1 MGKEINP
8 INSHATRKRHKFDK
22 AFKLN
27 AVALLKAG
35 QKPATW
41 LALEL
46 GIRHNLLYKWAE
58 TLAKHDGDVNTA
70 FNGPG
75 HNKLGKQHDP
85 ILAENKWLKRGWAG
99 RKAAG
104 GLKNG
109 HQTGDGFMNGDCGKL
124 LLGKAMLGLAL
135 LGTVAAWA
143 QSPELA
149 PAAPAASAAKPK
161 YQNMDWMYADDNRP
175 QPQAVAGG
183 LFEPMD
189 WSVLD
194 VNVPVR
200 LEAVNAA
207 ALQRIVTA
215 PWSPDFPKCLAATF
229 IDSPGQTRPFMLH
242 ANGRLGGGLSLIN
255 LNGALR
261 SGISSPRGRAPGI
274 FYLFVHNFL
283 PIQDFGEWQ
292 AGAMTNPLPASLIVL
307 VESAVRVPGAKT
319 CRIGGARCRIYKGTL
334 ALSWAQPGL
343 SLKQVYDPVT
353 LKPVDT
359 SKPDDLKPHEA
370 PAQSGR
376 LNVVFEDPC
385 WGTRDGFIEAYAN
398 RSRVFERLHRWMN

>member
-1 MGKEINP
+1 M
-8 INSHATRKRHKFDK
+8 
-22 AFKLN
+22 
-27 AVALLKAG
+27 
-35 QKPATW
+35 
-41 LALEL
+41 
-46 GIRHNLLYKWAE
+46 YKWAE

-104 GLKNG
+104 WLKNG

-175 QPQAVAGG
+175 QPQPVAGG

-194 VNVPVR
+194 VNIPVR
-200 LEAVNAA
+200 LEAVDAA
-207 ALQRIVTA
+207 VLRHISKEIPT
-215 PWSPDFPKCLAATF
+215 CLAATF
-229 IDSPGQTRPFMLH
+229 IDGPEETRPFMLH
-242 ANGRLGGGLSLIN
+242 AYGRLGAGQSLIN

-261 SGISSPRGRAPGI
+261 SSWSMPTGGEPGVFVIATSSFA
-274 FYLFVHNFL
+274 
-283 PIQDFGEWQ
+283 PIQGFSEWQ
-292 AGAMTNPLPASLIVL
+292 PVAMTNPSPANLHML
-307 VESAVRVPGAKT
+307 VESAVRVPGTKT
-319 CRIGGARCRIYKGTL
+319 CRIGRAICRSYKGTL
-334 ALSWAQPGL
+334 DLSWLQTDL
-343 SLKQVYDPVT
+343 RRQQLYDPVT
-353 LKPVDT
+353 NKRLDN
-359 SKPDDLKPHEA
+359 SKPDDPKVHRA
-370 PAQSGR
+370 PALPGR